1 MGDGAKAAWAAE
13 QTAGWTTAWMTKQA
27 GDGMT
32 KQAGDGMTKR
42 MEERTNWT
50 LDGGAM

>member
-1 MGDGAKAAWAAE
+1 MPDGRMGDGAKAAWAAE

-32 KQAGDGMTKR
+32 SAWRSGQIGR
-42 MEERTNWT
+42 
-50 LDGGAM
+50 

>member
-1 MGDGAKAAWAAE
+1 MPDGRMGDGAKAVWAAE
-13 QTAGWTTAWMTKQA
+13 QTAGWTTAW
-27 GDGMT
+27 MT

-50 LDGGAM
+50 LDGGAV